1 MSGNVKKHDSEQTG
15 EHTAGDAGQLIIFI
29 LFMAAW
35 LSDSFLY
42 YSNFLNQ
49 YIPLYIKIPVAVIL
63 LALSVY
69 MAVTGMRL
77 VFGKNRQSGVI
88 RSSVFRFVRHP
99 IYLAEILLYFGL
111 LMFNISLAA
120 MIVWVAGIVFLNYIS
135 RYEEKLLLAR
145 FGEDYRRYM
154 KETGMWVPRIHKK

>member
-1 MSGNVKKHDSEQTG
+1 MSGNVKKHDSDQTG
-15 EHTAGDAGQLIIFI
+15 EHTSGDAGQLIIFI

-35 LSDSFLY
+35 LSDSFLN

-49 YIPLYIKIPVAVIL
+49 YIPLYGRIPVAVLL

-88 RSSVFRFVRHP
+88 RSGVFRFVRHP
-99 IYLAEILLYFGL
+99 IYLAEILLYLGL

-120 MIVWVAGIVFLNYIS
+120 VIIWIAGIVFLNYIS

-145 FGEDYRRYM
+145 FGEDYKRYM
-154 KETGMWVPRIHKK
+154 KETGMWVPGIHKK

>member
-15 EHTAGDAGQLIIFI
+15 EHAAGDTGQLIIFI

-35 LSDSFLY
+35 LSDSFLN

-49 YIPLYIKIPVAVIL
+49 YIPLYIRIPVAVIL

-88 RSSVFRFVRHP
+88 RSGVFRFVRHP
-99 IYLAEILLYFGL
+99 IYMAEILLYFGL

-120 MIVWVAGIVFLNYIS
+120 VIIWIAGIIFLNYIS

-145 FGEDYRRYM
+145 FGEDYERYM
-154 KETGMWVPRIHKK
+154 KEVGMWVPGIHKK